1 MRKRT
6 PRKPTAA
13 KTATAITATT
23 TATKT
28 TTNAPR
34 IRRNIHAVPLQDL
47 NVRLAAK
54 LGVGNGDA
62 PGGVLQEARR
72 ELDPVVDTQL
82 ADEHRHQVGQVARAA
97 PLFTHVHEIRDGEI
111 TTQDSDEK

>member
-1 MRKRT
+1 MPETRSRKS
-6 PRKPTAA
+6 TAGTT
-13 KTATAITATT
+13 KTATTAITTTT

-34 IRRNIHAVPLQDL
+34 IRRNVHAVPLQDL

-54 LGVGNGDA
+54 LGVRNGDA
-62 PGGVLQEARR
+62 PRGVLQEARR

-82 ADEHRHQVGQVARAA
+82 ADEHRH
-97 PLFTHVHEIRDGEI
+97 
-111 TTQDSDEK
+111 